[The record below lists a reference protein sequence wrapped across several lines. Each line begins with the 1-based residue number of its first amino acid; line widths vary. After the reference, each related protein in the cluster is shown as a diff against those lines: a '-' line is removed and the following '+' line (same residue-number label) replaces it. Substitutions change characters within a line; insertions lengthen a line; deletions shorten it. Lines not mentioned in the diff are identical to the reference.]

1 MTPIAIDE
9 SYLTHGQVRKLD
21 ALRNS
26 VGYAL
31 AEAAQWLA
39 RRQKASAA
47 RRADPVAERIVRA
60 LVDYEIRRFPEQ
72 DPHSL

>member
-9 SYLTHGQVRKLD
+9 SYLTNGQVRKLD

-26 VGYAL
+26 VRDAL
-31 AEAAQWLA
+31 PEAAQWLA

-47 RRADPVAERIVRA
+47 RRAEPVAERIAQA
-60 LVDYEIRRFPEQ
+60 LADYEIRRFPAQ
-72 DPHSL
+72 DPHRL